1 MGKPE
6 LGREAERVQLLVQA
20 AEDGGGV
27 GLGLQAKRARERLL
41 DAAYELFARRGIRDV
56 GVDELIT
63 RSGVAKATF
72 YRHFRTKDDLVAA
85 YLDRWFQARTA
96 SIQELAAHA
105 GTPEAALLA
114 VFDAFEG
121 WFRDGAVEARSLLQ
135 VLIEMGPEHP
145 LGGTAAGYMEKTR
158 AQIAGMA
165 ESAGVADPEG
175 FAWSI
180 HILVKGALVADLEGD
195 RQAASRAKAMA
206 ALLLRQQAAKR
217 PGRDRRTAPLPEGC
231 CLRS

>member
-105 GTPEAALLA
+105 GRPSWLSSTPSKA
-114 VFDAFEG
+114 G
-121 WFRDGAVEARSLLQ
+121 S
-135 VLIEMGPEHP
+135 
-145 LGGTAAGYMEKTR
+145 GTA
-158 AQIAGMA
+158 
-165 ESAGVADPEG
+165 P
-175 FAWSI
+175 W
-180 HILVKGALVADLEGD
+180 
-195 RQAASRAKAMA
+195 
-206 ALLLRQQAAKR
+206 
-217 PGRDRRTAPLPEGC
+217 RRGPSC
-231 CLRS
+231 RC